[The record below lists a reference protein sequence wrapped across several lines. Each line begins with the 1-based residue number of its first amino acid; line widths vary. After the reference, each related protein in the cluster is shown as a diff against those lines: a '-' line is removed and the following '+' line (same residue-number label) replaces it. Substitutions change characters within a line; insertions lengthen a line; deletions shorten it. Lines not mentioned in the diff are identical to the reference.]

1 MRKIERVLV
10 STFNTITEGKRLVII
25 TEDRLSELLID
36 SKYYVYDRDLK
47 PEVMNVIDLTRVYGF
62 LDNFSVSV
70 DVTTG
75 IIKLYADFTITCML
89 KNLPTDFYIMTISE
103 ASQNDYI
110 NGDEIKMIKG
120 WVLK

>member
-36 SKYYVYDRDLK
+36 SQYYVYDRDLK
-47 PEVMNVIDLTRVYGF
+47 PEVMNVIDLTKVYGF

-103 ASQNDYI
+103 ASQNEYI

>member
-36 SKYYVYDRDLK
+36 SQYYVYDRDLK

-89 KNLPTDFYIMTISE
+89 KNLPTDFYIVTISE
-103 ASQNDYI
+103 ASQNEYI

>member
-36 SKYYVYDRDLK
+36 SKYYVYDRELK
-47 PEVMNVIDLTRVYGF
+47 PEVMNVVDLTRVYGF

-103 ASQNDYI
+103 VSQTDYI

-120 WVLK
+120 WYLK

>member
-36 SKYYVYDRDLK
+36 SQYYVYDRDLK

>member
-36 SKYYVYDRDLK
+36 SKYYVYDRELK

-89 KNLPTDFYIMTISE
+89 KNLPTDFYIVTISE
-103 ASQNDYI
+103 ASQNEYI

-120 WVLK
+120 WYLK